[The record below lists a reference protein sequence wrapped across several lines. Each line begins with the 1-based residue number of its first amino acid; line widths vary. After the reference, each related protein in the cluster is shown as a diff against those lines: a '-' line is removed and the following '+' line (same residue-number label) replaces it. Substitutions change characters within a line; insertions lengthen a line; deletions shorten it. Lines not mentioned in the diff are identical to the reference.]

1 LSCNIDLK
9 LCQILTKKSAD
20 FAKEIYIIFRNYV
33 SRATS
38 MP

>member
-1 LSCNIDLK
+1 MSN
-9 LCQILTKKSAD
+9 LTKKSAD